1 MIFITGATG
10 FLGAHLLYHLL
21 KANEDVLALKR
32 PTGNLNYIKNIFRT
46 YGEGEEKLIEKVRFI
61 DGDVLDYQSLLEID
75 YPIERIYHLAAMVSF
90 SPGDKEKV
98 LTTNVYGTSNIIN
111 FALEKQIPEIVYVS
125 SVAALDPLS
134 EEQRVTEENFG
145 NNPERNSNYAKS
157 KFQSELEIWRGI
169 EEGLKAIII
178 NPSVILGPG
187 LRADGPGKI
196 FKTVKNGFKFYPS
209 GTTGFVDVR
218 DTCRAIM
225 ELVENKIYN
234 ERFILNE
241 GNYSYKKLL
250 GSIAYYYNVAP
261 PNKRLKPMWTSFF
274 YKLDWLKT
282 FSTGT
287 KRLITREL
295 HRSMHNKS
303 KFSNEKLKKRLNFD
317 YIPIENTIQ
326 DSIDYLIESD

>member
-1 MIFITGATG
+1 MIFVTGATG

-21 KANEDVLALKR
+21 KANEEVLALKR
-32 PTGNLNYIKNIFRT
+32 PTGNLSYIKNIFST
-46 YGEGEEKLIEKVRFI
+46 YGEGEEKLIDKVRFI
-61 DGDVLDYQSLLEID
+61 DGDVLNYQKLLEID
-75 YPIERIYHLAAMVSF
+75 HPIERIYHLAAMVSF

-98 LTTNVYGTSNIIN
+98 LTTNVYGTSNIVN
-111 FALEKQIPEIVYVS
+111 LALEKQIPEIVYVS
-125 SVAALDPLS
+125 SVAALDPLG
-134 EEQRVTEENFG
+134 EDQRIEEENFG

-169 EEGLKAIII
+169 EEGLKAVIV

-187 LRADGPGKI
+187 LKTDGPGRI
-196 FKTVKNGFKFYPS
+196 FKTVRKGFGFYPS

-225 ELVENKIYN
+225 ELVQRNFYN
-234 ERFILNE
+234 ERFIVNE
-241 GNYSYKKLL
+241 GNYSYRKLL
-250 GSIAYYYNVAP
+250 GSIAYYYNVTP
-261 PNKRLKPMWTSFF
+261 PNKKLKPTWTSFF

-282 FSTGT
+282 FLTGAN
-287 KRLITREL
+287 RLITREL

-303 KFSNEKLKKRLNFD
+303 KFSNDKLKTRLNFD
-317 YIPIENTIQ
+317 FIPIEKTIQ

>member
-32 PTGNLNYIKNIFRT
+32 PTGNPNYIKNIFRT
-46 YGEGEEKLIEKVRFI
+46 YGEEEEKLIEKVRFI

-90 SPGDKEKV
+90 SPADKAKV
-98 LTTNVYGTSNIIN
+98 LTTNVYGTSNIVN

-134 EEQRVTEENFG
+134 EKQRITEENFG

-169 EEGLKAIII
+169 EEGLKAVII

-250 GSIAYYYNVAP
+250 GSIAYYYNLAP
-261 PNKRLKPMWTSFF
+261 PNKKLNPMWTSFF

-287 KRLITREL
+287 KRLITKEL
-295 HRSMHNKS
+295 HRSMHNNS
-303 KFSNEKLKKRLNFD
+303 RFSNEKLKKRLNFD
-317 YIPIENTIQ
+317 YIPLENTIQ